1 MQNAVE
7 QAAQAVGGR
16 LSAEGYVVTLQS
28 GVVEDRVGNVLGQ
41 ERVASAL
48 VEGAYREE

>member
-28 GVVEDRVGNVLGQ
+28 GVVEDRVGNVLGRD
-41 ERVASAL
+41 RVVGAL
-48 VEGAYREE
+48 VEGAYREN